1 MIEFFD
7 AIKDLLQNG
16 LIVLI
21 VLIKILTVISK

>member
-21 VLIKILTVISK
+21 VLIKILTVKK